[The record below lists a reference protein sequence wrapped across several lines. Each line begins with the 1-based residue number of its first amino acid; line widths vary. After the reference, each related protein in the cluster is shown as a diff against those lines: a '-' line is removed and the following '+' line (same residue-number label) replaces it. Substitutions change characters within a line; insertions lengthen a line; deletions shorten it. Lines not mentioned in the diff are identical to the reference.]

1 MFPSIRDLQRH
12 KCLSSSHATCCASMA
27 VNTCFYS
34 TSATTTLIWHAGAPY
49 HGAQLIFMPSFR
61 CPPDWDTIIIR
72 KPLISSSKMS
82 KTGKNFYNFFFIRY
96 NSKIRYILKVKILN
110 EIYTYLV
117 FLIVKFEPIICN
129 ISKFIACWSLYT
141 SAHEYLMHFPVKT
154 SSSGLKRSGWTQILK
169 SNIYTHV
176 GTGFSIYLL
185 QWNSIS

>member
-1 MFPSIRDLQRH
+1 VFPSIRDLQRH

-129 ISKFIACWSLYT
+129 ISKFIAC
-141 SAHEYLMHFPVKT
+141 
-154 SSSGLKRSGWTQILK
+154 
-169 SNIYTHV
+169 
-176 GTGFSIYLL
+176 
-185 QWNSIS
+185 